1 MRTTID
7 AAGRLV
13 VPKALRDELGLA
25 PGPVDLTI
33 LDSALRVAPAATDD
47 LIERDGYFMLPHA
60 TQPLSDDDV
69 RELRVAGQR

>member
-7 AAGRLV
+7 SAGRVV

-33 LDSALRVAPAATDD
+33 VDSALRVVPAATDD
-47 LIERDGYFMLPHA
+47 LVERDGYFMLPDA
-60 TQPLSDDDV
+60 AQPMGDDDV